1 MGDRPRHRRRWLLIG
16 VAVVV
21 ALFAG
26 AAAFLYWPR
35 SPTAIT
41 EQDALQDFRGEG
53 TTPTGSVGPAAG
65 VYSYDADG
73 TEKISMGPLPLPTR
87 DIPATVTD
95 VIRPIDADCWTSDLN
110 LMGEHT
116 ETTTWCAP
124 ADGSLI
130 LRGQDKRETVPGFQ
144 VDAVTTCDPGT
155 VIGGTEVRCT
165 LVMDVSGLKLTV
177 DLAGDLDGRA
187 GRRRRG
193 RRHHRRH
200 PPRRAGDGGHRRPG
214 RTLERGVLAHRHVP
228 AREGRARRGA
238 RRAGKLRREDHAR
251 AAEPAAPDLTRQRRT
266 VDSCTRRRPAA
277 CGCEGDAPGRRRRP
291 TRRWPGRSPPGRARR
306 HPCRR

>member
-1 MGDRPRHRRRWLLIG
+1 MGERPRHRRRWLLIG

-21 ALFAG
+21 VLFAG
-26 AAAFLYWPR
+26 AATFLYWPR

-41 EQDALQDFRGEG
+41 EQDALQDFRGQG
-53 TTPTGSVGPAAG
+53 TTVAGGLGPAAG

-87 DIPATVTD
+87 DIPATVTG
-95 VIRPIDADCWTSDLN
+95 VIHPIDDNCWTSDLN
-110 LMGEHT
+110 LMSEHT

-124 ADGSLI
+124 ADGSLV

-177 DLAGDLDGRA
+177 DLVGTSSVEPGGDITVDGTTVATRHVVLAMAATGDLAGHWDEEYWLTDTFVPVKVVRDVVLDG
-187 GRRRRG
+187 
-193 RRHHRRH
+193 
-200 PPRRAGDGGHRRPG
+200 PG
-214 RTLERGVLAHRHVP
+214 SFDEKTTLT
-228 AREGRARRGA
+228 
-238 RRAGKLRREDHAR
+238 LRS
-251 AAEPAAPDLTRQRRT
+251 LTPQT
-266 VDSCTRRRPAA
+266 
-277 CGCEGDAPGRRRRP
+277 
-291 TRRWPGRSPPGRARR
+291 
-306 HPCRR
+306 